1 MFNVRFVP
9 RFACAENA
17 GLDWPNAN
25 ISETDVEYV
34 FNFDIPGTM
43 RDDIKIWLD
52 NDLLT
57 VSGEKKTDSKDKVE
71 QLVSERTFGKFE
83 RSFRLPKSVDRNKVE
98 AELINGVLTIKLP
111 KIIETR
117 EISVK

>member
-1 MFNVRFVP
+1 MINVRLIP
-9 RFACAENA
+9 RFACMENA
-17 GLDWPNAN
+17 GYSWPDVN
-25 ISETDVEYV
+25 ISETDGEYL
-34 FNFDIPGTM
+34 FSFDIPGTV

-57 VSGEKKTDSKDKVE
+57 VSGEKKADSFEKE
-71 QLVSERTFGKFE
+71 ERLVSERAFGKFE

-98 AELINGVLTIKLP
+98 AELVSGVLTIRLP

-117 EISVK
+117 EISVN

>member
-1 MFNVRFVP
+1 MINVRFVP

-17 GLDWPNAN
+17 RLDWPNVN
-25 ISETDVEYV
+25 ISETDGEYV
-34 FNFDIPGTM
+34 FNFDLPGTV

-57 VSGEKKTDSKDKVE
+57 VSGEKKAGSYENED
-71 QLVSERTFGKFE
+71 QLVSERAFGKFE
-83 RSFRLPKSVDRNKVE
+83 RSFRFPKSVDRNKVE
-98 AELINGVLTIKLP
+98 AELVSGVLTIKLP

-117 EISVK
+117 EISVN